1 VSLVN
6 DMLRDLEH
14 RRSDAPAVEF
24 TWIDSEKKSPVVRR
38 VIMALVFIV
47 VVIGAY
53 VGWLMLDFKMPTE
66 NAIKIPDS
74 PSAVAVVQPAKPVAV
89 VPPVIAPVLAKSAT
103 QLMALSEESN
113 FDSLTIT
120 LQFDA
125 KINYETQSQTNGL
138 RLRFTGVR
146 QSADIMLPVVPAD
159 VATLQLI
166 DEGNALVLTL
176 QTRNAVSYQ
185 LRRVDDKTIVIALSG
200 LPNSDNSVNN
210 STANDTMN
218 APQAEDIYSEPS
230 NDVGESAQSLPNNSL
245 PPVAMSNVVDVK
257 QARDISPAQRDK
269 QVARQAKN
277 DLRNGNRQAAREA
290 LSSYVEQ
297 YPEYARESGYL
308 LASMMLENREQNAA
322 IFLIKNLRNELP
334 DDVPLRQLQAQ
345 AMIAND
351 QLPQTVKFLQ
361 EVTPPIATYSSYY
374 EVLAAAAQKNG
385 DSALAAKTYER
396 LLTVDSRRGDW
407 WIGYAI
413 AADASNQKNNATQA
427 FARALNDPQLTPALR
442 QYARQRLGMPVN

>member
-24 TWIDSEKKSPVVRR
+24 TWIDGEKKSPVFRR
-38 VIMALVFIV
+38 IIMALVLGV
-47 VVIGAY
+47 VVIAAY
-53 VGWLMLDFKMPTE
+53 VGWLMLDFKMPMSKTVAA
-66 NAIKIPDS
+66 NIPTAAQSVATVAQPIKPLSPAI
-74 PSAVAVVQPAKPVAV
+74 AK
-89 VPPVIAPVLAKSAT
+89 KAT
-103 QLMALSEESN
+103 QLIALSEESN
-113 FDSLTIT
+113 VDSLTIN
-120 LQFDA
+120 LQFDE

-138 RLRFTGVR
+138 RLRFAGVR

-185 LRRVDDKTIVIALSG
+185 LRRVDDKNLVIALSG
-200 LPNSDNSVNN
+200 LPDPADVMNSASNQTVNDNM
-210 STANDTMN
+210 TM
-218 APQAEDIYSEPS
+218 PQAEDIYSEPN
-230 NDVGESAQSLPNNSL
+230 NDVGNTSQNTQANGL
-245 PPVAMSNVVDVK
+245 PPVAMGNVVDIK
-257 QARDISPAQRDK
+257 QVRELSPAQRDK
-269 QVARQAKN
+269 QIARQAKN
-277 DLRNGNRQAAREA
+277 DLRSGNRQAARED
-290 LSSYVEQ
+290 LSGYVEQ

-322 IFLIKNLRNELP
+322 IFLIKNLRKELP

-361 EVTPPIATYSSYY
+361 EITPPINTYPSYY

-385 DSALAAKTYER
+385 ESVLAAKTYER
-396 LLTVDSRRGDW
+396 LLSVDRQRGDW

-413 AADASNQKNNATQA
+413 AADASNQKASATQA

-442 QYARQRLGMPVN
+442 QYAKQRLGMPVN